1 MLNLIN
7 LVRKVTK
14 VVQERNLADP
24 EVKTAD
30 ASIFDKFNERLE
42 AEQEP
47 QNAESHVDMFER
59 MKKHVEEVKYDNEC
73 DEECETAEPSVFA
86 DLQREIELLK
96 QKVDAQKA
104 NDFTG
109 QQSDSW
115 TPQSSGTTESYAPK
129 RNSGVMQAMTNSMG
143 GSLGMS
149 MSPEIGG
156 ASFPDRIPDRSV
168 VTILKYSENMVN
180 LDNKDSRFA
189 YVDFNGK
196 QGWIPEVYLNFN

>member
-7 LVRKVTK
+7 LVRNVTK
-14 VVQERNLADP
+14 AVQERNIKNP

-30 ASIFDKFNERLE
+30 PSIFDKLNERLE
-42 AEQEP
+42 SEQEP
-47 QNAESHVDMFER
+47 QNNDSHVDMFER
-59 MKKHVEEVKYDNEC
+59 MKKHVDEVKYDNEC
-73 DEECETAEPSVFA
+73 DEECETAEPSVFE
-86 DLQREIELLK
+86 DLQREIEILR
-96 QKVDAQKA
+96 QKVDAQEA

-115 TPQSSGTTESYAPK
+115 TPQNSGAQESYAPK
-129 RNSGVMQAMTNSMG
+129 ANNDIMRAMTNSMG

-149 MSPEIGG
+149 MEPAIGG
-156 ASFPDRIPDRSV
+156 PSLPDRIPDRSV
-168 VTILKYSENMVN
+168 VTVIKFSENMVN

-189 YVDFNGK
+189 YVDFNGR

>member
-7 LVRKVTK
+7 LVRNVTK
-14 VVQERNLADP
+14 AVKERNIADP

-30 ASIFDKFNERLE
+30 PSIFDKLNDRMQS
-42 AEQEP
+42 EQIP
-47 QNAESHVDMFER
+47 QNNDSHVDMFER
-59 MKKHVEEVKYDNEC
+59 MKKHIDEVKYDNEC

-86 DLQREIELLK
+86 DLQREVEILR
-96 QKVDAQKA
+96 QKVDAQEA

-115 TPQSSGTTESYAPK
+115 TPQDAGSHESYAPK
-129 RNSGVMQAMTNSMG
+129 RNNGVMQAMTNSMG

-149 MSPEIGG
+149 MAPEIGG
-156 ASFPDRIPDRSV
+156 PSLPERIPDRSV
-168 VTILKYSENMVN
+168 VKVIKFSENMVN

-189 YVDFNGK
+189 YIDFNGK
-196 QGWIPEVYLNFN
+196 QGWIPEIYLNFN